1 MAEWTFQDEI
11 HQEPIHLPRAALR
24 FARELAY
31 PGLEVEAYLDR
42 LDRLAETGRQACTP
56 DGSPRERAEALA
68 DFLFDRSGFQGNVK
82 DYNDPRN
89 SYVNEVLDRRLG
101 IPISLSVIYV
111 YVARRLGLA
120 AYGIGLPGHF
130 IVGVD
135 DPQGPVYLDPFH
147 GGQRLA
153 EQDCANLVLL
163 TGTNQVFQKEWLEP
177 TPTRDILARMLNNLR
192 NIYIQE
198 EDWGK
203 AAPVVE
209 RLRMIHPQ
217 SPEFSRDLGLFYH
230 RSGSLQ
236 RAIDLYSEYLTRSP
250 QSPDAEQIR
259 RNLHSAVQSLA
270 RLN

>member
-11 HQEPIHLPRAALR
+11 HQEPIHLARAALR

-42 LDRLAETGRQACTP
+42 LDRLAETGRQACASA
-56 DGSPRERAEALA
+56 GSPRERAEALA
-68 DFLFDRSGFQGNVK
+68 DFLFDRSGFQGNAK
-82 DYNDPRN
+82 EFNDPRN
-89 SYVNEVLDRRLG
+89 SFLNEVFDRRLG
-101 IPISLSVIYV
+101 IPISLSVIYL

-120 AYGIGLPGHF
+120 AYGVGLPGHF
-130 IVGVD
+130 VVGVD

-153 EQDCANLVLL
+153 EEDCANLVLL
-163 TGTNQVFQKEWLEP
+163 TGYNQVFQRKWLSP
-177 TPTRDILARMLNNLR
+177 TPSRDILARMLNNLR

-198 EDWGK
+198 EDWVK
-203 AAPVVE
+203 AASVVE
-209 RLRMIHPQ
+209 RLRMVHPQ
-217 SPEFSRDLGLFYH
+217 SPEYARDLGWFYH

-236 RAIDLYSEYLTRSP
+236 RAIDLYTEYLSRTP
-250 QSPDAEQIR
+250 EAPDAEKIR
-259 RNLHSAVQSLA
+259 RNLQAAVQSLA